1 MLIMV
6 LSIIVL
12 KWGCTT
18 VFEAGMI
25 GANRVCP
32 AGSSKTLPAPA
43 PPAPAPPSPPYLAA
57 WQFSWKSHKPTSR
70 KPSLCCFLNDLWTV
84 TFIGAKCLPSFF
96 YFSFCLTTDG
106 PKTRL
111 KLEAAWMRRHIFLNK
126 SMRMNYTTVNM
137 GAMAKEETLKRTKV
151 LEAERY
157 KSISLLFLPC
167 LYADMPFKWW
177 CIPHTSS
184 VIFSILVKLTRYSL
198 ACWLN

>member
-1 MLIMV
+1 M
-6 LSIIVL
+6 
-12 KWGCTT
+12 
-18 VFEAGMI
+18 
-25 GANRVCP
+25 CP

-43 PPAPAPPSPPYLAA
+43 PPSPPTWQPDNSPEILTNRHRA
-57 WQFSWKSHKPTSR
+57 WL

-111 KLEAAWMRRHIFLNK
+111 KLKATWMRRHIFLNK
-126 SMRMNYTTVNM
+126 SMRMNHTTVNM

-157 KSISLLFLPC
+157 KSISLLFLPR
-167 LYADMPFKWW
+167 LYADMPFK
-177 CIPHTSS
+177 
-184 VIFSILVKLTRYSL
+184 
-198 ACWLN
+198 